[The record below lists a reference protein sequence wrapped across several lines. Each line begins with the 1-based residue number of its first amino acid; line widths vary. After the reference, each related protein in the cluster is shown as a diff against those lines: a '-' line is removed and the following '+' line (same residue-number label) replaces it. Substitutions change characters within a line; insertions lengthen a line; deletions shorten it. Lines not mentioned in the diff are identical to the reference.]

1 MNDLIAFFTSPTT
14 ISFIALALL
23 LFFVGLLIHRG
34 VKYAYTLIKK
44 NPFLVLFDG
53 DSEYTYFEY
62 DHELNKYVKKDLSFY
77 DKTDRRVYKIVY

>member
-14 ISFIALALL
+14 ISFIASALL

-62 DHELNKYVKKDLSFY
+62 DHALSKYVKKDLSFY
-77 DKTDRRVYKIVY
+77 DKADRRVYKIVY